1 MPAPDAPP
9 KAPSKSD
16 SKGQKDRR
24 APRGRVGAWRWL
36 RGLLSR
42 PLVLER
48 RDQQW
53 HLALGDRRRQP
64 GVERAPTLA
73 EVNEELH
80 ARLLAQD
87 VDHAARVMRHLVF
100 VHDELCR
107 KGWRGVETLPAK
119 VLGKAVVQL
128 QMLAQDGPS
137 PVLAH
142 VAERLQKIHIGAQIR
157 EERRAQ
163 VHAEGAARV
172 EVSEATA
179 EEFAET
185 ERSWLGTMS
194 PAAVPPRAPE
204 KGGQ

>member
-1 MPAPDAPP
+1 M
-9 KAPSKSD
+9 SKSPQ
-16 SKGQKDRR
+16 SPKPSRERR
-24 APRGRVGAWRWL
+24 ASDAKPGTLRWL

-42 PLVLER
+42 PLKLER
-48 RDQQW
+48 RGLQW
-53 HLALGDRRRQP
+53 HLVLGDRRRLA

-87 VDHAARVMRHLVF
+87 VEHAARVMRHLVF

-119 VLGKAVVQL
+119 VLGKALTQV
-128 QMLAQDGPS
+128 QMLAQDAPS
-137 PVLAH
+137 PVMAH
-142 VAERLQKIHIGAQIR
+142 IAERLEKIHIGAQIR
-157 EERRAQ
+157 EERRAHA
-163 VHAEGAARV
+163 HAEGSGRV
-172 EVSEATA
+172 EVSEASA

-194 PAAVPPRAPE
+194 PAAVPPREPE
-204 KGGQ
+204 KGVQ